1 MGMRGQQEPRS
12 DKELVQAF
20 QAGDQSAYDEIYR
33 RYAPRVQ
40 AVCRRMLRN
49 PTDVDEATQEAF
61 LRSFVAL
68 GRFNGQYQLGA
79 WLARI
84 ATNICL
90 DQIRRKART
99 PETYDTPDEKLDLE
113 PSDQQPEL
121 LVTEQIQ
128 LAEAMAEMQP
138 LHAEALFLR
147 AVEGLSHQEMSHQLD
162 MSPQQVKS
170 LLHRARLSFRRGW
183 RTASGFLIAPWAGL
197 KGFASRSRETQ
208 VHNLAGAS
216 APMGMMTVERVA
228 AGAVAA
234 VLAMSG
240 LSPSEVTD
248 SPYPSEASTIPKVSP
263 VTQAQRDA
271 QLMAP
276 RPRPVHSGTFAPQ
289 QSDETLTG
297 KLKDTLKQ
305 TLSLDV
311 HNEQRPTDESND
323 PDDGGLTN
331 VPSAEHPAIDEGERA
346 VSQAVSTVEDHLD
359 K

>member
-1 MGMRGQQEPRS
+1 MRGQQEPRS

-20 QAGDQSAYDEIYR
+20 QAGDQCAYEEIYR
-33 RYAPRVQ
+33 RYSPRVN
-40 AVCRRMLRN
+40 AICRRMLRN
-49 PTDVDEATQEAF
+49 PTDADEATQEAF

-90 DQIRRKART
+90 DQIRRKSRT

-128 LAEAMAEMQP
+128 LAKAMSEMQP

-147 AVEGLSHQEMSHQLD
+147 AVEGLSHQEMSDQLD

-183 RTASGFLIAPWAGL
+183 QTASGFMVAPWAGL
-197 KGFASRSRETQ
+197 KSLASRSRETQ
-208 VHNLAGAS
+208 MHNLAGAS
-216 APMGMMTVERVA
+216 APVSMMTVERVA

-240 LSPSEVTD
+240 LSPSEVAD
-248 SPYPSEASTIPKVSP
+248 PSYPAESSTIPKTSAMTLPPREAPAKAMSSSTVRPGAVSS
-263 VTQAQRDA
+263 D
-271 QLMAP
+271 
-276 RPRPVHSGTFAPQ
+276 S
-289 QSDETLTG
+289 SDETLAG
-297 KLKDTLKQ
+297 SLKDTLRK

-331 VPSAEHPAIDEGERA
+331 VPSADHPVIDKAEQVVTE
-346 VSQAVSTVEDHLD
+346 TVGTIKDLLD

>member
-1 MGMRGQQEPRS
+1 MRGQQEPRS

-20 QAGDQSAYDEIYR
+20 QAGDQDAYAEIYR

-49 PTDVDEATQEAF
+49 PTDADEATQEAF

-90 DQIRRKART
+90 DQIRRKSRT

-113 PSDQQPEL
+113 PSGQQPEL

-128 LAEAMAEMQP
+128 LAEAMSEMQP

-147 AVEGLSHQEMSHQLD
+147 AVEGLSHQEMSHELD
-162 MSPQQVKS
+162 MSTQQVKS

-183 RTASGFLIAPWAGL
+183 RTASGFLIAPVAGL
-197 KGFASRSRETQ
+197 KGLASRSRESQ

-216 APMGMMTVERVA
+216 APVGMMTVERVA
-228 AGAVAA
+228 ASAVAA

-248 SPYPSEASTIPKVSP
+248 SPYLSESETIPKVS
-263 VTQAQRDA
+263 TITRAHRE
-271 QLMAP
+271 AP
-276 RPRPVHSGTFAPQ
+276 TAPSRARVAHHSSAAH
-289 QSDETLTG
+289 QSDEALTG

-311 HNEQRPTDESND
+311 HNEQRPTDESD
-323 PDDGGLTN
+323 GSDDGGLSN
-331 VPSAEHPAIDEGERA
+331 VSSAGHSAADEGKRVVSEA
-346 VSQAVSTVEDHLD
+346 VTTVKDHLT